1 MGPMEPP
8 IRVGP
13 SVAPSAPAS
22 PTLAFDARIVAG
34 SLTLGQQ
41 VGARLLSDRASGRF
55 LALID
60 GRQVEVVLPP
70 GAKAGDTLRLTVIAE
85 QPRLVL
91 SGQSEP
97 RSGPGAGTSTAVG
110 SQAVGAAAAG
120 SGTVSPSGP
129 AASDVSLS
137 AGGRALTRLV
147 ADISAAVTGARGTGT
162 DAVGD
167 QAARAVPLV
176 ALPAAGRSELA
187 GQLAGAL
194 ARTFSGSGLFYEAHQ
209 AQWVAG
215 ERSLDSLRQEPQG
228 KLSPLPPAAASR
240 DAPGLPAGQPA
251 GAGTAEAGRMP
262 PAAMREPAAS
272 LQPSGT
278 SPQGA
283 GPLAGVVDPASA
295 SLVQQQLATLDAGS
309 AGWNGLVLP
318 GMPARIAVQERP
330 RPSGEEVEAGHEAAA
345 DWSTTVSVTLPRLG
359 AIDARLLLRGD
370 RVMLS
375 VAAGAAT
382 GADELAAA
390 RQQLLDALAAAGL
403 KVDALQVEVG

>member
-1 MGPMEPP
+1 MSPLDPP

-13 SVAPSAPAS
+13 SIAPPAPAS
-22 PTLAFDARIVAG
+22 PVVALEGRIAPG
-34 SLTLGQQ
+34 SLTVGQE
-41 VGARLLSDRASGRF
+41 VAARVLSDRAGGRF

-60 GRQVEVVLPP
+60 GRQMEVVLPP
-70 GAKAGDTLRLTVIAE
+70 GARAGDTVRLTVTAE

-91 SGQSEP
+91 SARGEA
-97 RSGPGAGTSTAVG
+97 GAGVAAGV
-110 SQAVGAAAAG
+110 QGAAAAPVG
-120 SGTVSPSGP
+120 SPPTPGV

-147 ADISAAVTGARGTGT
+147 ADISAAAAGASAADVNAPGADAAGP
-162 DAVGD
+162 DAVGP
-167 QAARAVPLV
+167 RAT
-176 ALPAAGRSELA
+176 PAAPLIARPAGGRTELA

-194 ARTFSGSGLFYEAHQ
+194 ARTFSGSGLFYESHQ

-228 KLSPLPPAAASR
+228 RLPPLPAVT
-240 DAPGLPAGQPA
+240 A
-251 GAGTAEAGRMP
+251 GALDAARMATAGV
-262 PAAMREPAAS
+262 REPTAPT
-272 LQPSGT
+272 QPMSAL
-278 SPQGA
+278 PQGSS
-283 GPLAGVVDPASA
+283 PLAGVVDPASA

-309 AGWNGLVLP
+309 AGWTGLVLP

-330 RPSGEEVEAGHEAAA
+330 RPSGEETDAAPEAAA

-359 AIDARLLLRGD
+359 TIDARLLLRGD

-375 VAAGAAT
+375 VAAGEGS

-403 KVDALQVEVG
+403 RVDALQVEGR

>member
-1 MGPMEPP
+1 MSPIDPP

-13 SVAPSAPAS
+13 SIAPPAPAS
-22 PTLAFDARIVAG
+22 AVLAIEGRIAPG
-34 SLTLGQQ
+34 SLTVGQE
-41 VGARLLSDRASGRF
+41 VAARVLSDRAGGRF

-70 GAKAGDTLRLTVIAE
+70 GARAGDTVRLTVTAE

-91 SGQSEP
+91 SARGEA
-97 RSGPGAGTSTAVG
+97 RAGVAAGA
-110 SQAVGAAAAG
+110 QGAAAVPAG
-120 SGTVSPSGP
+120 LPSASGL

-137 AGGRALTRLV
+137 ASGRALTRLV
-147 ADISAAVTGARGTGT
+147 ADISAAAAGASAADANAPGVDAAGP
-162 DAVGD
+162 DAVGP
-167 QAARAVPLV
+167 RTT
-176 ALPAAGRSELA
+176 PAAPLIARPAGGRAELA

-194 ARTFSGSGLFYEAHQ
+194 ARTFSGSGLFYESHQ

-228 KLSPLPPAAASR
+228 RLPPLPAVT
-240 DAPGLPAGQPA
+240 A
-251 GAGTAEAGRMP
+251 GALDAARMASAGL
-262 PAAMREPAAS
+262 REPTAPT
-272 LQPSGT
+272 QPMSAP
-278 SPQGA
+278 PQGSSA
-283 GPLAGVVDPASA
+283 LVGVVDPASA

-309 AGWNGLVLP
+309 AGWTGLVLP

-330 RPSGEEVEAGHEAAA
+330 RPSGEETDAAPEAAA

-359 AIDARLLLRGD
+359 TIDARLLLRGD

-375 VAAGAAT
+375 VAAGE
-382 GADELAAA
+382 GSGVDELAAA

-403 KVDALQVEVG
+403 RVDALQVEGR

>member
-1 MGPMEPP
+1 MSPIDPP

-13 SVAPSAPAS
+13 SIAPPAPAS
-22 PTLAFDARIVAG
+22 AVLAIEGRIAPG
-34 SLTLGQQ
+34 SLTVGQE
-41 VGARLLSDRASGRF
+41 VAARVLSDRAGGRF

-70 GAKAGDTLRLTVIAE
+70 GARAGDTVRLTVTAE

-91 SGQSEP
+91 SGRGEA
-97 RSGPGAGTSTAVG
+97 RAGVAAGP
-110 SQAVGAAAAG
+110 QGAAAVPAG
-120 SGTVSPSGP
+120 LPSASGL

-137 AGGRALTRLV
+137 ASGRGLTRLV
-147 ADISAAVTGARGTGT
+147 ADLSAAAAGASAADANAPAADAAGP
-162 DAVGD
+162 DAVGP
-167 QAARAVPLV
+167 RTT
-176 ALPAAGRSELA
+176 PAAPLIARPAGGRAELA

-194 ARTFSGSGLFYEAHQ
+194 ARTFSGSGLFYESHQ

-228 KLSPLPPAAASR
+228 RLPPLPAVM
-240 DAPGLPAGQPA
+240 A
-251 GAGTAEAGRMP
+251 GALDAARMASAGL
-262 PAAMREPAAS
+262 REPTAPP
-272 LQPSGT
+272 QPMSAP
-278 SPQGA
+278 PQGSIA
-283 GPLAGVVDPASA
+283 LAGVVDPASA

-309 AGWNGLVLP
+309 AGWTGLVLP

-330 RPSGEEVEAGHEAAA
+330 RPSGEETDATPEAAA

-359 AIDARLLLRGD
+359 TIDARLLLRGD

-375 VAAGAAT
+375 VAAGEGS
-382 GADELAAA
+382 GADELAGA

-403 KVDALQVEVG
+403 RVDALQVEGR

>member
-1 MGPMEPP
+1 MSPIDPP

-13 SVAPSAPAS
+13 SIAPPAPAS
-22 PTLAFDARIVAG
+22 AVLAIEGRIAPG
-34 SLTLGQQ
+34 SLTVGQE
-41 VGARLLSDRASGRF
+41 VAARVLSDRAGGRF

-70 GAKAGDTLRLTVIAE
+70 GARAGDTVRLTVTAE

-91 SGQSEP
+91 SGRGEA
-97 RSGPGAGTSTAVG
+97 RAGVAAGA
-110 SQAVGAAAAG
+110 QGAAAVPAG
-120 SGTVSPSGP
+120 LPSASGL

-137 AGGRALTRLV
+137 ASGRALTRLV
-147 ADISAAVTGARGTGT
+147 ADISAAAAGASAADANAPAADAAGP
-162 DAVGD
+162 DAVGP
-167 QAARAVPLV
+167 RTT
-176 ALPAAGRSELA
+176 PAAPLIARPAGGRAELA

-194 ARTFSGSGLFYEAHQ
+194 ARTFSGSGLFYESHQ

-228 KLSPLPPAAASR
+228 RLPPLPAVT
-240 DAPGLPAGQPA
+240 A
-251 GAGTAEAGRMP
+251 GALDAARMASAGL
-262 PAAMREPAAS
+262 REPTAPT
-272 LQPSGT
+272 QPMSAP
-278 SPQGA
+278 PQGSSA
-283 GPLAGVVDPASA
+283 LVGVVDPASA

-309 AGWNGLVLP
+309 AGWTGLVLP

-330 RPSGEEVEAGHEAAA
+330 RPSGEETDAAPEAAA

-359 AIDARLLLRGD
+359 TIDARLLLRGD

-375 VAAGAAT
+375 VAAGE
-382 GADELAAA
+382 GSGVDELAAA

-403 KVDALQVEVG
+403 RVDALQVEGR

>member
-1 MGPMEPP
+1 MDPP

-13 SVAPSAPAS
+13 LAAPSAPAS
-22 PTLAFDARIVAG
+22 STLAFDARIAAG
-34 SLTLGQQ
+34 SLTVGQQ

-55 LALID
+55 LAMID
-60 GRQVEVVLPP
+60 GRQVEGVLPP
-70 GAKAGDTLRLTVIAE
+70 GAKAGDTLRLTVIAD

-91 SGQSEP
+91 SGQGE
-97 RSGPGAGTSTAVG
+97 RRAGPSAGTFTAVG
-110 SQAVGAAAAG
+110 SQAVATAAAG
-120 SGTVSPSGP
+120 SEAASPSAGV
-129 AASDVSLS
+129 ASDVSLS
-137 AGGRALTRLV
+137 AGGRALARLV
-147 ADISAAVTGARGTGT
+147 ADISAAAAGARGTGT
-162 DAVGD
+162 HVIDD
-167 QAARAVPLV
+167 QAARAAPLV

-194 ARTFSGSGLFYEAHQ
+194 ARTFSGSGLFYESHQ

-228 KLSPLPPAAASR
+228 KLPPLPPAAAGR
-240 DAPGLPAGQPA
+240 DLPGPQAGQPA
-251 GAGTAEAGRMP
+251 GAGMADAGRMP
-262 PAAMREPAAS
+262 PAGLREPAAAFQS
-272 LQPSGT
+272 SGAL
-278 SPQGA
+278 PQGA
-283 GPLAGVVDPASA
+283 ASPLAGVVDPASA

-309 AGWNGLVLP
+309 AGWIGLALP

-330 RPSGEEVEAGHEAAA
+330 GPSGEDEEAGREAAG

-370 RVMLS
+370 RLMLS

-403 KVDALQVEVG
+403 KVDALQVEGP

>member
-1 MGPMEPP
+1 MSPIDPP

-13 SVAPSAPAS
+13 SIAPPAPAS
-22 PTLAFDARIVAG
+22 AVLAIEGRIAPG
-34 SLTLGQQ
+34 SLTVGQE
-41 VGARLLSDRASGRF
+41 VAARVLSDRAGGRF

-70 GAKAGDTLRLTVIAE
+70 GARAGDTVRLTVTAE

-91 SGQSEP
+91 SARGEA
-97 RSGPGAGTSTAVG
+97 RAGVAAGA
-110 SQAVGAAAAG
+110 QGAAAVPAG
-120 SGTVSPSGP
+120 LPSASGL

-137 AGGRALTRLV
+137 ASGRALTRLV
-147 ADISAAVTGARGTGT
+147 ADISAAAAGASAADANAPAADAAGP
-162 DAVGD
+162 DAVGP
-167 QAARAVPLV
+167 RTT
-176 ALPAAGRSELA
+176 PAAPLIARPAGGRAELA

-194 ARTFSGSGLFYEAHQ
+194 ARTFSGSGLFYESHQ

-228 KLSPLPPAAASR
+228 RLPPLPAVT
-240 DAPGLPAGQPA
+240 A
-251 GAGTAEAGRMP
+251 GALDAARMASAGLRDPTAP
-262 PAAMREPAAS
+262 T
-272 LQPSGT
+272 QPMSAP
-278 SPQGA
+278 PQGSSA
-283 GPLAGVVDPASA
+283 LVGVVDPASA

-309 AGWNGLVLP
+309 AGWTGLVLP

-330 RPSGEEVEAGHEAAA
+330 RPSGEETDAAPEAAA

-359 AIDARLLLRGD
+359 TIDARLLLRGD

-375 VAAGAAT
+375 VAAGE
-382 GADELAAA
+382 GSGVDELAAA

-403 KVDALQVEVG
+403 RVDALQVEGR